1 MWLGVCIQT
10 ASWCWGSDLGQGS
23 WEDWTLMLW
32 RLRGDFRLRREK
44 WAALHSGQSRCS
56 NLLFFFPG
64 ARTTLAPSTAGTVVH
79 PWAGE
84 NTQILVT
91 CSVGS
96 LTTQELKEP
105 EESWLLGRSR
115 GIMLGN
121 APALVP
127 RATCFSGPGSKSL
140 VPVVQ
145 ILKFSHSPTCP

>member
-1 MWLGVCIQT
+1 MI
-10 ASWCWGSDLGQGS
+10 
-23 WEDWTLMLW
+23 
-32 RLRGDFRLRREK
+32 
-44 WAALHSGQSRCS
+44 
-56 NLLFFFPG
+56 
-64 ARTTLAPSTAGTVVH
+64 H

-84 NTQILVT
+84 NIQILVT

-96 LTTQELKEP
+96 LTTQDMKEP

-140 VPVVQ
+140 VQVVQ
-145 ILKFSHSPTCP
+145 ILKFSHSPTCPRVLLLISEVRVSGLFDAQGEGMSRVLRLSR